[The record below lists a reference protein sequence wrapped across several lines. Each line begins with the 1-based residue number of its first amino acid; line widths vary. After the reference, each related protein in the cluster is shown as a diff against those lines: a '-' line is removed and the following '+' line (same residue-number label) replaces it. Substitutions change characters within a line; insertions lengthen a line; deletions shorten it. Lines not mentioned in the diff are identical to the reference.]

1 VESITLQRRKF
12 QETQRLHRIL
22 HSEIARNNAIIKQLK
37 ALLSPPAN
45 PPTEQSEP
53 SAAGPAAPYP
63 ALAFLQNKAS
73 LAAGT
78 ATTPLSTTTAFA
90 LSQLPALK
98 ALLAELR
105 PQMKTLAQPSALR
118 DPNLNEA
125 AVEKSW
131 RRERLEYV
139 ESQTRRLQVNAR
151 GLELGQQGEVRDGE
165 WQEQGRSLA
174 KGEVDALERIVAMV
188 SGKTGDDE
196 EMNKGT

>member
-1 VESITLQRRKF
+1 VESITLQRQKY

-22 HSEIARNNAIIKQLK
+22 HSEVARNNVIIRQLK
-37 ALLSPPAN
+37 SLLC
-45 PPTEQSEP
+45 PPTNPNAEQPDRST
-53 SAAGPAAPYP
+53 ADPAAPYP
-63 ALAFLQNKAS
+63 AFAFLQNKAF

-105 PQMKTLAQPSALR
+105 PQMKTLAQPLTSR
-118 DPNLNEA
+118 DPNLNETA
-125 AVEKSW
+125 DHKSW

-151 GLELGQQGEVRDGE
+151 GLELGPQGEVRDGE
-165 WQEQGRSLA
+165 WQEQGRRLA

-188 SGKTGDDE
+188 GEKADGDE
-196 EMNKGT
+196 EMDEGV